1 MKRLLDFVRLPVE
14 DEWLLIKSFLLLG
27 VVRISLF
34 VLPFSSVRW
43 LLLQWKRRTV
53 RADRLDLN
61 HIRKVT
67 WAIKAASRY
76 VPRASCLTQGISV
89 VLLLDQLG
97 QLAHLKIGVAKG
109 TSQNL
114 VAHAWV
120 ESHGRIVLGNDPN
133 PSYYT
138 VLTPLR
144 EEIL

>member
-14 DEWLLIKSFLLLG
+14 DEWLLIKSFLLLV

-34 VLPFSSVRW
+34 VLPFRSVRW
-43 LLLQWKRRTV
+43 LLTQWKRRTV
-53 RADRLDLN
+53 RADHLDLN

-67 WAIKAASRY
+67 WAIKSASIF
-76 VPRASCLTQGISV
+76 VPRATCLTQGISV
-89 VLLLDQLG
+89 VLLLGQLG

-109 TSQNL
+109 TSQDL

-120 ESHGRIVLGNDPN
+120 ESHGRVVLGNDTN
-133 PSYYT
+133 PSHYT

-144 EEIL
+144 DEIL